1 MHMTFQIPASINK
14 RSGKD
19 RRTRSGFTFKSFLS
33 GGRREKIRRQTDT
46 IRIFYV
52 DRYSPGLFFVI
63 VSILFL
69 CVIDALLTLRLWN
82 HGVYEINPVMAYFLK
97 FGPYTF
103 FISKYLMAIIPAI
116 FLLMFRNIALR
127 FIKTSTR
134 SVLYLMAAFYLVVV
148 VMELYFVSIPTYS
161 PDLELPP
168 KLLTDSK
175 IVCRIDA
182 RAPGHYP
189 LSAIQSKLEG

>member
-1 MHMTFQIPASINK
+1 MQTTYQNSFSTNK

-19 RRTRSGFTFKSFLS
+19 RRTRSGFTIKSLFC
-33 GGRREKIRRQTDT
+33 GGKREIIRREADT
-46 IRIFYV
+46 SKIFYV

-82 HGVYEINPVMAYFLK
+82 HGAYEINPVMAYFLK

-127 FIKTSTR
+127 LIKTSTR
-134 SVLYLMAAFYLVVV
+134 SVLYLMATFYLVVV
-148 VMELYFVSIPTYS
+148 VMELYFVSNLTYS

-168 KLLTDSK
+168 KVLTDTR

-182 RAPGHYP
+182 PAPGHHLFP
-189 LSAIQSKLEG
+189 AIQSKHEE